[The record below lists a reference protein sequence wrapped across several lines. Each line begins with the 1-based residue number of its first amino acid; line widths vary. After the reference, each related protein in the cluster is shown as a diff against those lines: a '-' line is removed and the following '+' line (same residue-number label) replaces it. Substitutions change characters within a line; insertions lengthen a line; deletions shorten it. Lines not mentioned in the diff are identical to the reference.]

1 MCGISGIFGY
11 RQHVTLE
18 EHLLLARAER
28 IAHRGPDDAGS
39 FIDGSVGFG
48 FRRLAIIDLH
58 TGHQPMVDEA
68 TGCAIE
74 FNGEIYNYLE
84 LRTELQTRGHVFRTS
99 SDTEAILHG
108 YVEWGVDVVDH
119 LNGIFGF
126 AIWDPR
132 IRRLVLARDHF
143 GVKPLYFADHDGV
156 LRFGSEMRT
165 ILDDPAVP
173 RELDLEA
180 VRLLLHFGYLP
191 SPHTLIKGIN
201 KLGPGEM
208 LACDEDGVK
217 VWRHAG
223 VTEEINHSISDAEA
237 TEQYVHLFE
246 AAVERQMLADVEVG
260 CLLSGGVD
268 SGMVLSAAAA
278 RSADPIPTFTVSF
291 GDDFEHDES
300 ADAAETARH
309 FGARHHDLRIDV
321 DDVEQLLLEC
331 LWHLEEPVLSQSTFA
346 YQLMTREVRKQVKVV
361 LTGQGA
367 DEPWAGYDR
376 YLGERYGTRAG
387 FLFRSTVAESLAN
400 KRPSAERF
408 RRATESLGLADPV
421 DRFTAIHQVFDPATV
436 EALGGSAIFG
446 SGEQP
451 RDLMARAQAPVAHLD
466 PFSQLLHIDTR
477 LSLPDDLLLYGDKLS
492 MSNSVEARVPILD
505 RELMAFVESLP
516 PQMKL
521 RRGRG
526 KFLHKEAALRFLPE
540 SFVHRK
546 KRGFATPIDKWFAN
560 ELGPLIER
568 TVLGPDSV
576 CCSVFDRAALTQ
588 LLADHRN
595 GVRNYRR
602 QLTTLV
608 SLEIV
613 AAQLLSPTN
622 PRPNWAET
630 LSSGEGALI
639 AATSGGQNKAT
650 ERQP

>member
-11 RQHVTLE
+11 RQTLS
-18 EHLLLARAER
+18 LDDASLLARAER
-28 IAHRGPDDAGS
+28 IAHRGPDDAGA
-39 FIDGSVGFG
+39 FIDGSLGFG

-58 TGHQPMVDEA
+58 TGHQPMVDER

-84 LRTELQTRGHVFRTS
+84 LRTELQTRGHVFHTS

-108 YVEWGVDVVDH
+108 YIEWGDEVVDR

-132 IRRLVLARDHF
+132 RQRLVLARDHY
-143 GVKPLYFADHDGV
+143 GVKPLYYADHSGV

-165 ILDDPAVP
+165 ILDDPDVP
-173 RELDLEA
+173 RELDQGA
-180 VRLLLHFGYLP
+180 VRLLLHYGYLP
-191 SPHTLIKGIN
+191 SPHTLLKGIH

-208 LACDEDGVK
+208 LACDEHGVK

-237 TEQYVHLFE
+237 TDQYVDLFE
-246 AAVERQMLADVEVG
+246 AAVERQLLADVEVG

-268 SGMVLSAAAA
+268 SGMVLSAATA
-278 RSADPIPTFTVSF
+278 RSDEPIPTFTVSF

-300 ADAAETARH
+300 ADAAETAKH

-346 YQLMTREVRKQVKVV
+346 YHLMTKEVRKQVKVV

-367 DEPWAGYDR
+367 DEPWGGYDR
-376 YLGERYGTRAG
+376 YLGERYGTKAG
-387 FLFRSTVAESLAN
+387 FLFRSTLAESISS
-400 KRPSAERF
+400 KRPGAERF

-421 DRFTAIHQVFDPATV
+421 DRFTAIHQVFDPKTV
-436 EALGGSAIFG
+436 EALGGSEILDA
-446 SGEQP
+446 GEQP
-451 RDLMARAQAPVAHLD
+451 RDVMARAQAPVAHLD
-466 PFSQLLHIDTR
+466 TFSQLLHIDTR

-492 MSNSVEARVPILD
+492 MSNSVEARVPMLD
-505 RELMAFVESLP
+505 RELMAFIESLP
-516 PQMKL
+516 PEMKL

-526 KFLHKEAALRFLPE
+526 KYLHKEAALRFLPE

-568 TVLGPDSV
+568 TVLSPDSI
-576 CCSVFDRAALTQ
+576 CCQVFDRNALTQ
-588 LLADHRN
+588 LLADHRD

-613 AAQLLSPTN
+613 AAQLLSPGN
-622 PRPNWAET
+622 PRPIGAERLIHHDGVRIT
-630 LSSGEGALI
+630 DPSTGEAKI
-639 AATSGGQNKAT
+639 
-650 ERQP
+650 